1 MMPINIAPQQHT
13 YAYLVAWLN
22 KESMEFI
29 DAGIYSE
36 PRPTSIDVR
45 NIWPIVICKTVSGH
59 PPGEGGFERAVARLR
74 ALVRESPAI
83 GWVYQ
88 MPSFAKQ
95 EEEWRRR
102 AAARQVETDGA
113 LRR

>member
-1 MMPINIAPQQHT
+1 MIPTNLAPQRHT
-13 YAYLVAWLN
+13 YAYLVGWLN
-22 KESMEFI
+22 RESMEFI
-29 DAGIYSE
+29 DAGIYGE

-45 NIWPIVICKTVSGH
+45 NIWPIVISKTVSSH
-59 PPGEGGFERAVARLR
+59 APSEGGFERAVARLR

-88 MPSFAKQ
+88 MPTFGKQ

-102 AAARQVETDGA
+102 AAARQVEAT
-113 LRR
+113 R